1 MNYLDL
7 TVSRHRL
14 MTPWPR
20 LPHTRARDPLG
31 GTPSLPRERK
41 LTPYSQSRHLD
52 RLFNSECA
60 IVSEYEVRTNS
71 MWSYETDKGTE
82 KKTSQHVVF
91 IHL

>member
-1 MNYLDL
+1 
-7 TVSRHRL
+7 
-14 MTPWPR
+14 MTPSHESAGDPSALR
-20 LPHTRARDPLG
+20 PH
-31 GTPSLPRERK
+31 SLAKGK

-60 IVSEYEVRTNS
+60 IVWEYEVRTNS
-71 MWSYETDKGTE
+71 MRSYETDKGTRKKKK